1 MGSLLLSLEDDET
14 VKIKSSEEQAEG
26 NKCRTNEDC
35 EVRTEQSTDRPISK
49 KARLLKFKQDE
60 LNPVNLVHIQ
70 TQLAPKSDKSQT
82 YCHKCDIQFQRMNN
96 YLAHK
101 KSYCKDD

>member
-1 MGSLLLSLEDDET
+1 MN
-14 VKIKSSEEQAEG
+14 KEQAER
-26 NKCRTNEDC
+26 NECQTNEKC
-35 EVRTEQSTDRPISK
+35 EFSAEQSTDRPISK
-49 KARLLKFKQDE
+49 KARLLNFKQE
-60 LNPVNLVHIQ
+60 EVNPVNLVYTPI
-70 TQLAPKSDKSQT
+70 QLAQNSDKSQT

>member
-1 MGSLLLSLEDDET
+1 MIWIEDEE
-14 VKIKSSEEQAEG
+14 VLKIKLNEEQVER
-26 NKCRTNEDC
+26 NKCRTNEKY
-35 EVRTEQSTDRPISK
+35 EVSAEQSTDKPISK
-49 KARLLKFKQDE
+49 KARLLNFKQE
-60 LNPVNLVHIQ
+60 EVNQLNIVHIPNQ
-70 TQLAPKSDKSQT
+70 IAPKSDKSQT